1 MLKASGIAWISSH
14 REGGGMSREE
24 IQVKMQQLMVEERMQ
39 GMQQLAQ
46 GMIGASG
53 ANSADVWVDCLKEME
68 GQGYNT

>member
-1 MLKASGIAWISSH
+1 
-14 REGGGMSREE
+14 MSREE

>member
-1 MLKASGIAWISSH
+1 
-14 REGGGMSREE
+14 MSREE

-39 GMQQLAQ
+39 GMQQLVQ